1 MQGSKSQIDINRSQ
15 VGILDESTQLE
26 FDEMNKNFKGKA
38 LFASQSNFSPDKSL
52 SIEVETALKNRD
64 YKTVSQLLEQAT
76 QNFRLINISSDTVSH
91 LIESSEW
98 NQIKLLVKYR
108 CQF

>member
-1 MQGSKSQIDINRSQ
+1 
-15 VGILDESTQLE
+15 
-26 FDEMNKNFKGKA
+26 MNKNFKGKA
-38 LFASQSNFSPDKSL
+38 LFASQSNFLQDKSL
-52 SIEVETALKNRD
+52 SIEVENALKNRD
-64 YKTVSQLLEQAT
+64 YRTVSQLLEEAT